1 MPENGEVGGGRSS
14 AANGLD
20 WIIWKE
26 KFFLQKKSF
35 KKETKVNIEALRQ
48 MGSVGYSN
56 AWESD
61 WDGGKWPNGIIT
73 GPLNIEAMH
82 QKANYLGFEYW
93 TLNI

>member
-1 MPENGEVGGGRSS
+1 M
-14 AANGLD
+14 
-20 WIIWKE
+20 
-26 KFFLQKKSF
+26 
-35 KKETKVNIEALRQ
+35 NIEALRQ

-73 GPLNIEAMH
+73 GPLNIGAMH
-82 QKANYLGFEYW
+82 QKADYLEFEYW